1 MYPSFT
7 GTVVCA
13 VALSDPEAVGVAL
26 FDAVRAGDWGSACL
40 PQKGSLRVGALRST
54 RESGLPRS
62 GHGEKYRLFPRNVRA
77 NQPSAVGG

>member
-1 MYPSFT
+1 VYPSFT

-40 PQKGSLRVGALRST
+40 P
-54 RESGLPRS
+54 
-62 GHGEKYRLFPRNVRA
+62 
-77 NQPSAVGG
+77 